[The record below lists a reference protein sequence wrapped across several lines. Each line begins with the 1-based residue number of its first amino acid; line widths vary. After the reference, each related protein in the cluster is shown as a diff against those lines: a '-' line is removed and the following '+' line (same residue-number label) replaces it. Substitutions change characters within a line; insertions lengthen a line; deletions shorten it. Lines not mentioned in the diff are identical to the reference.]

1 MPDFVEISG
10 SHREPLSGARRTADA
25 PPDEKVRISL
35 VVRRRPGAAGHSDE
49 PLSTSPDA
57 SRLELRQRLAEQLG
71 ADPREMAKV
80 ERFLRD
86 AGLDVLSSDSAT
98 RIIAAEGTVE
108 QMSTAFGVSLGH
120 YQTDEVTYRGREG
133 AVHVP
138 ADIADLVEA
147 VLGLDDRP
155 QARSHVKPGR
165 DLVEGE
171 LPDPESD
178 ADAAP
183 GPAAAAR
190 APAAKPMWAT
200 QVAKLY
206 GFPKNNGAGETI
218 AILELGGGYTDA
230 DLSAYFT
237 RAKIR
242 PAPSVEAVAVD
253 QGSNQPGGD
262 ADGEVLLDIE
272 VAGSIAPGAKIVV
285 YFADNSDRGFLD
297 ALTTAAHDT
306 TNEPS
311 VISISWGG
319 PEAAWTTQARK
330 AFDGALADAA
340 ARGVTVLAAAG
351 DHGAADGG
359 GDGHVYADFPA
370 SSPHI
375 VACGGTTLVA
385 SRGKIASEVV
395 WNDNDGWATGGGIS
409 SAFKVP
415 AYQQDIS
422 MPANLN
428 GSGKPGRGVPDIAG
442 NADSAS
448 GYIVRVDGRWTVVG
462 GTSAVAPLYAGLIAQ
477 LNQALGRPVG
487 ALLPAL
493 YGIPAADRANVFR
506 DITTGNNSVPA
517 SQFGPATAG
526 YSAAAG
532 WDACTGLGSVHG
544 AALATLLQSMVQ
556 QHAAPA

>member
-10 SHREPLSGARRTADA
+10 SHREALSGARRTGDA
-25 PPDEKVRISL
+25 PPDEKVRISV
-35 VVRRRPGAAGHSDE
+35 VVRRRRGAASHGVE
-49 PLSTSPDA
+49 PLSTSSDA
-57 SRLELRQRLAEQLG
+57 SRLELRRRLAEERG
-71 ADPREMAKV
+71 ADPREMVRV

-86 AGLDVLSSDSAT
+86 AGLEVLSSDPAT

-108 QMSTAFGVSLGH
+108 QAGAAFGVSLGR
-120 YQTDEVTYRGREG
+120 YQIGEVTYRGREG

-165 DLVEGE
+165 DLEEGE
-171 LPDPESD
+171 LPDPERE

-190 APAAKPMWAT
+190 APAAKPLWAT
-200 QVAKLY
+200 QVANLY
-206 GFPKNNGAGETI
+206 RFPKNNGAGETI
-218 AILELGGGYTDA
+218 AILELGGGYDDA
-230 DLSAYFT
+230 DLSAYFA
-237 RAKIR
+237 RAKIS
-242 PAPSVEAVAVD
+242 PAPTVEAVAVD
-253 QGSNQPGGD
+253 QGSNQPGGE

-306 TNEPS
+306 THEPS

-330 AFDGALADAA
+330 VFDAALADAA
-340 ARGVTVLAAAG
+340 ALGVTVLAAAG

-359 GDGHVYADFPA
+359 GDGQVYADFPA

-415 AYQQDIS
+415 DYQQGIS

-442 NADSAS
+442 NADSTS
-448 GYIVRVDGRWTVVG
+448 GYIVRVDGQWTVVG

-493 YGIPAADRANVFR
+493 YKIPAADRANVFR
-506 DITTGNNSVPA
+506 DVTTGNNSVPA

-544 AALATLLQSMVQ
+544 AALATFLQSMVQ
-556 QHAAPA
+556 HQGAPA

>member
-25 PPDEKVRISL
+25 PPDEKVRISV
-35 VVRRRPGAAGHSDE
+35 VVRRRPGAAGPSVE

-57 SRLELRQRLAEQLG
+57 SRLELRQRLAEQRG
-71 ADPREMAKV
+71 ADPREMAQV

-86 AGLDVLSSDSAT
+86 AGLDVLSSDSST

-108 QMSTAFGVSLGH
+108 QVSAAFGVSLGH
-120 YQTDEVTYRGREG
+120 YETDEVTYRGREG

-165 DLVEGE
+165 DLDESE
-171 LPDPESD
+171 LPDPESE
-178 ADAAP
+178 AEAVP
-183 GPAAAAR
+183 GPAAAAQ
-190 APAAKPMWAT
+190 APAAKPLWAT
-200 QVAKLY
+200 QVADLY
-206 GFPKNNGAGETI
+206 GFPKNNGAGQTI

-230 DLSAYFT
+230 DLSTYFA
-237 RAKIR
+237 RAKIS
-242 PAPSVEAVAVD
+242 PAPSVEAVSVD

-306 TNEPS
+306 THAPS

-340 ARGVTVLAAAG
+340 ALGVTVLAAAG

-359 GDGHVYADFPA
+359 GDGHIYADFPA

-415 AYQQDIS
+415 AYQQGIS

-442 NADSAS
+442 NADSTS
-448 GYIVRVDGRWTVVG
+448 GYIVRVDGQWTVVG

-477 LNQALGRPVG
+477 LNQSLGRPVG

-493 YGIPAADRANVFR
+493 YGIPAADRANVLR

-544 AALATLLQSMVQ
+544 AAMATLLQSMVQ
-556 QHAAPA
+556 RHAALA

>member
-25 PPDEKVRISL
+25 PPDEKVRISV
-35 VVRRRPGAAGHSDE
+35 VVRRRPGAAGHNDE
-49 PLSTSPDA
+49 PLSTDPDA
-57 SRLELRQRLAEQLG
+57 SRLELRQRLAEQRG
-71 ADPREMAKV
+71 ADPRDMAKV

-86 AGLDVLSSDSAT
+86 AGLDVLSSDPAT
-98 RIIAAEGTVE
+98 RIIAADGTVE

-120 YQTDEVTYRGREG
+120 YQTDEVAYRGREG

-165 DLVEGE
+165 DLDEGE

-190 APAAKPMWAT
+190 APAAKPLWAM

-206 GFPKNNGAGETI
+206 GFPENNGAGETI

-230 DLSAYFT
+230 DLAAYFT
-237 RAKIR
+237 RAKIS
-242 PAPSVEAVAVD
+242 PAPTVQAVGVD

-306 TNEPS
+306 TNAPS

-340 ARGVTVLAAAG
+340 ALGVTVLAAAG

-359 GDGHVYADFPA
+359 GDGKVYADFPA

-428 GSGKPGRGVPDIAG
+428 GSSKPGRGVPDIAG
-442 NADSAS
+442 NADSTS
-448 GYIVRVDGRWTVVG
+448 GYIVRVDGQWTVVG
-462 GTSAVAPLYAGLIAQ
+462 GTSAVAPLYAGLVAQ

-544 AALATLLQSMVQ
+544 AALATRLQSMVQ
-556 QHAAPA
+556 HHAAPA

>member
-10 SHREPLSGARRTADA
+10 SHREPLSGARRTKDA
-25 PPDEKVRISL
+25 PPDEKVRISV
-35 VVRRRPGAAGHSDE
+35 VVRRRPDAADHSVE
-49 PLSTSPDA
+49 PLSTSPGA
-57 SRLELRQRLAEQLG
+57 SRLELRQRLAEERG
-71 ADPREMAKV
+71 ADPREMARV

-86 AGLDVLSSDSAT
+86 AGIDVLSSDPAT
-98 RIIAAEGTVE
+98 RIVAAEGTVE
-108 QMSTAFGVSLGH
+108 QTSAAFGVSLGH

-133 AVHVP
+133 AVKVP

-155 QARSHVKPGR
+155 QARSHLQPGR
-165 DLVEGE
+165 DLDEGG
-171 LPDPESD
+171 LPDPESE

-190 APAAKPMWAT
+190 APAAKPLWAT

-206 GFPKNNGAGETI
+206 GFPTNTGAGETI

-237 RAKIR
+237 RANIN

-306 TNEPS
+306 TNAPS

-319 PEAAWTTQARK
+319 PEPAWTKQARK

-340 ARGVTVLAAAG
+340 ALGVTVLAAAG

-359 GDGHVYADFPA
+359 GDGRVYADFPA

-385 SRGKIASEVV
+385 SRGRIASEVV

-415 AYQQDIS
+415 AYQQGMS
-422 MPANLN
+422 MPADLN

-442 NADSAS
+442 NADSKS
-448 GYIVRVDGRWTVVG
+448 GFIVRVDGQWTVVG

-477 LNQALGRPVG
+477 LNQALGRPLG

-517 SQFGPATAG
+517 SQFGPATPG
-526 YSAAAG
+526 YPAAAG

-544 AALATLLQSMVQ
+544 AALATLLQHMVQ
-556 QHAAPA
+556 HQGATA

>member
-25 PPDEKVRISL
+25 PPDEKVRISV
-35 VVRRRPGAAGHSDE
+35 VVRRRPGAASHSVE
-49 PLSTSPDA
+49 PLSTSSDA
-57 SRLELRQRLAEQLG
+57 SRLELRQRLAEQRG

-86 AGLDVLSSDSAT
+86 AGLDVLSSDPAT
-98 RIIAAEGTVE
+98 RIIAADGTVE
-108 QMSTAFGVSLGH
+108 QMSTAFGVSLGQ

-138 ADIADLVEA
+138 TDIADLVEA

-165 DLVEGE
+165 DLDEGE
-171 LPDPESD
+171 LPDPDSE

-190 APAAKPMWAT
+190 APAAKPLWAT

-230 DLSAYFT
+230 DLAAYFT
-237 RAKIR
+237 RAKIN
-242 PAPSVEAVAVD
+242 PAPTVEAVGVD

-306 TNEPS
+306 THAPS

-340 ARGVTVLAAAG
+340 ALGVTVLAAAG

-359 GDGHVYADFPA
+359 GDGQVYADFPA

-415 AYQQDIS
+415 AYQQDVT

-442 NADSAS
+442 NADSTS
-448 GYIVRVDGRWTVVG
+448 GYIVRVDGQWTVVG

-477 LNQALGRPVG
+477 LNQTLGRPVG

-493 YGIPAADRANVFR
+493 YEIPAADRANIFR

-517 SQFGPATAG
+517 SQFGPATTG
-526 YSAAAG
+526 YTAAAG

-544 AALATLLQSMVQ
+544 AALATRLQSMVAH
-556 QHAAPA
+556 HAAPA

>member
-1 MPDFVEISG
+1 MSDFVEISG
-10 SHREPLSGARRTADA
+10 SHREALVGARRTADA
-25 PPDEKVRISL
+25 PPDEKVLISV
-35 VVRRRPGAAGHSDE
+35 VVRRRPDAPEHAVE
-49 PLSTSPDA
+49 PLSASPDA
-57 SRLELRQRLAEQLG
+57 SRLELRQRLAGHQG

-86 AGLDVLSSDSAT
+86 AGLEVLSADPAT
-98 RIIAAEGTVE
+98 RIIAAEGTVAA
-108 QMSTAFGVSLGH
+108 MSAAFGVSLGH
-120 YQTDEVTYRGREG
+120 YQTDELTYRGREG
-133 AVHVP
+133 AVRVP
-138 ADIADLVEA
+138 AAIADLVDA

-165 DLVEGE
+165 DLDEDE
-171 LPDPESD
+171 LPDPDSE
-178 ADAAP
+178 ADPAP

-190 APAAKPMWAT
+190 APAAKPLWAM
-200 QVAKLY
+200 QVAELY
-206 GFPKNNGAGETI
+206 GFPANDGAGETI
-218 AILELGGGYTDA
+218 AIIELGGGYTDA
-230 DLSAYFT
+230 DLAAYFA
-237 RAKIR
+237 RAKIS
-242 PAPSVEAVAVD
+242 PAPSVEDVAVD
-253 QGSNQPGGD
+253 QGSNQPGGE

-306 TNEPS
+306 TNAPS

-319 PEAAWTTQARK
+319 PEAAWTAQARK
-330 AFDGALADAA
+330 AFDAALADAA
-340 ARGVTVLAAAG
+340 ALGVTVLAAAG

-359 GDGHVYADFPA
+359 GDGQVYADFPA

-375 VACGGTTLVA
+375 VACGGTTLIA

-395 WNDNDGWATGGGIS
+395 WNDDDGWATGGGIS

-415 AYQQDIS
+415 AYQKGIP

-442 NADSAS
+442 NADSKS
-448 GYIVRVDGRWTVVG
+448 GYIVRIDGQWTVVG

-493 YGIPAADRANVFR
+493 YAIPAADRASVFR
-506 DITTGNNSVPA
+506 DITTGDNSVPA

-532 WDACTGLGSVHG
+532 WDACTGLGSLHG
-544 AALATLLQSMVQ
+544 AALATRLQSMVEH
-556 QHAAPA
+556 HAAPA

>member
-1 MPDFVEISG
+1 MPDFVELSG
-10 SHREPLSGARRTADA
+10 SHREPLPGARRTADA
-25 PPDEKVRISL
+25 PPDENVRISV
-35 VVRRRPGAAGHSDE
+35 VVRRRPGAADHPAE
-49 PLSTSPDA
+49 PLSANPDS
-57 SRLELRQRLAEQLG
+57 SRLELRQRLAEQRG

-80 ERFLRD
+80 EGYLRE
-86 AGLDVLSSDSAT
+86 AGLEVLSGDPAT
-98 RIIAAEGTVE
+98 RIVAAEGTVE
-108 QMSTAFGVSLGH
+108 QLSAAFAVSLGH
-120 YQTDEVTYRGREG
+120 YQTGEVSYRGREG
-133 AVHVP
+133 AVRMP

-155 QARSHVKPGR
+155 QARSHVKPGG
-165 DLVEGE
+165 DLDEDE
-171 LPDPESD
+171 LPDPDSE

-190 APAAKPMWAT
+190 APAAKPLWAM
-200 QVAKLY
+200 QVADLY
-206 GFPKNNGAGETI
+206 AFPNNTGAGETI

-230 DLSAYFT
+230 DLAAYFT
-237 RAKIR
+237 RAKID

-285 YFADNSDRGFLD
+285 YFADNTDRGFLD
-297 ALTTAAHDT
+297 ALTTAVHDT
-306 TNEPS
+306 TNAPS

-340 ARGVTVLAAAG
+340 ALGVTVLAAAG

-359 GDGHVYADFPA
+359 GDGQVYADFPA

-375 VACGGTTLVA
+375 VGCGGTTLVA

-415 AYQQDIS
+415 AYQQGIS

-428 GSGKPGRGVPDIAG
+428 GSGKAGRGVPDIAG
-442 NADSAS
+442 NADSKS
-448 GYIVRVDGRWTVVG
+448 GYIVRVDGQWTVVG

-493 YGIPAADRANVFR
+493 YGIPVPDRQKVLR

-532 WDACTGLGSVHG
+532 WDACTGLGSIHG
-544 AALATLLQSMVQ
+544 ATLATLLQGLVQ
-556 QHAAPA
+556 RHAAPA

>member
-10 SHREPLSGARRTADA
+10 SHREPLPGARRTTDA
-25 PPDEKVRISL
+25 PPDEKVRISV
-35 VVRRRPGAAGHSDE
+35 VVRRRPGAAGHGVE

-57 SRLELRQRLAEQLG
+57 SRLELRQRLAEERG
-71 ADPREMAKV
+71 ADPREMARV

-86 AGLDVLSSDSAT
+86 AGLDVLSSDPAT
-98 RIIAAEGTVE
+98 RIAAGEGTVA
-108 QMSTAFGVSLGH
+108 QVSAAFGVSLGQ

-165 DLVEGE
+165 GLDEGE
-171 LPDPESD
+171 LPDPDSE

-190 APAAKPMWAT
+190 APAAKPLWAME
-200 QVAKLY
+200 VAKLY
-206 GFPKNNGAGETI
+206 GFPTNNGAGETI
-218 AILELGGGYTDA
+218 AIIELGGGYSDA
-230 DLSAYFT
+230 DLSVYFA
-237 RAKIR
+237 RAKIS

-306 TNEPS
+306 TNAAS
-311 VISISWGG
+311 VISISWGS
-319 PEAAWTTQARK
+319 PEAAWTTQARN

-340 ARGVTVLAAAG
+340 ALGVTVLAAAG

-359 GDGHVYADFPA
+359 GDGHVNADFPA

-375 VACGGTTLVA
+375 VACGGTTLVV
-385 SRGKIASEVV
+385 SSGKIASEVV

-409 SAFKVP
+409 SAFEVP
-415 AYQQDIS
+415 AYQHGIS
-422 MPANLN
+422 MPANLD

-442 NADSAS
+442 NADSTS
-448 GYIVRVDGRWTVVG
+448 GYIVRVDGQWTVVG

-477 LNQALGRPVG
+477 LNQTLGRPVG
-487 ALLPAL
+487 ALLPVL
-493 YGIPAADRANVFR
+493 YGIPAADRANVLR

-544 AALATLLQSMVQ
+544 AALATLLQSTMRH
-556 QHAAPA
+556 HAAPA

>member
-10 SHREPLSGARRTADA
+10 SQREPLSGARRTADA
-25 PPDEKVRISL
+25 PPHEKVRISV
-35 VVRRRPGAAGHSDE
+35 VVRRRTGAADHSVE
-49 PLSTSPDA
+49 PLSASPDA
-57 SRLELRQRLAEQLG
+57 SRLELRQRLAEQRG
-71 ADPREMAKV
+71 ADPRDMAKV

-86 AGLDVLSSDSAT
+86 AGLDALSADPAT

-108 QMSTAFGVSLGH
+108 QVSAAFGVSLGH

-165 DLVEGE
+165 ELDEGD
-171 LPDPESD
+171 LPDPDSE

-206 GFPKNNGAGETI
+206 GFPQNNGAGETI

-230 DLSAYFT
+230 DLAAYFT
-237 RAKIR
+237 RAKIS

-306 TNEPS
+306 TNAPS

-340 ARGVTVLAAAG
+340 ALGVTVLAAAG

-415 AYQQDIS
+415 AYQHGIS

-428 GSGKPGRGVPDIAG
+428 GSGKPGRGVTDVAG
-442 NADSAS
+442 NADSKS
-448 GYIVRVDGRWTVVG
+448 GYIVLVDGQWTVVG

-477 LNQALGRPVG
+477 LNEALGRPVG

-493 YGIPAADRANVFR
+493 YGIPAADRQSVFR
-506 DITTGNNSVPA
+506 DITTGNNTVPA
-517 SQFGPATAG
+517 SQFGPATEG

-544 AALATLLQSMVQ
+544 AALATLLQGMVQ
-556 QHAAPA
+556 HHAAPA

>member
-25 PPDEKVRISL
+25 PADEKVRISV
-35 VVRRRPGAAGHSDE
+35 VVRRRPGAAGHGVE
-49 PLSTSPDA
+49 PLSTSPA
-57 SRLELRQRLAEQLG
+57 VSRLELRQRLAEQRG

-80 ERFLRD
+80 ERFLRE
-86 AGLDVLSSDSAT
+86 AGLDVLSSDAAT

-108 QMSTAFGVSLGH
+108 QVSAAFGVSLGH

-138 ADIADLVEA
+138 ADLADLVEA

-165 DLVEGE
+165 DLAEGE
-171 LPDPESD
+171 LPDPDGE
-178 ADAAP
+178 ADAAA

-190 APAAKPMWAT
+190 APVPKPLWAT

-206 GFPKNNGAGETI
+206 GFPPNNGAGETI
-218 AILELGGGYTDA
+218 GIIELGGGYSDA
-230 DLSAYFT
+230 DLAAYFK
-237 RAKIR
+237 RAKIS

-306 TNEPS
+306 TNAPS

-340 ARGVTVLAAAG
+340 ALGVTVLAAAG
-351 DHGAADGG
+351 DHGA
-359 GDGHVYADFPA
+359 GDGAGDGQVHADFPA

-375 VACGGTTLVA
+375 VGCGGTTLIA
-385 SRGKIASEVV
+385 SSGKIASEVV
-395 WNDNDGWATGGGIS
+395 WNDHDGWATGGGIS
-409 SAFKVP
+409 SSFKVP
-415 AYQQDIS
+415 AYQKGIS

-428 GSGKPGRGVPDIAG
+428 ASGKPGRGVPDIAG

-448 GYIVRVDGRWTVVG
+448 GYIVRVDGQWTVVG

-477 LNQALGRPVG
+477 LNQTLGQPVG

-493 YGIPAADRANVFR
+493 YGIPAADRANVLR
-506 DITTGNNSVPA
+506 DITTGDNSVPA
-517 SQFGPATAG
+517 SQFGPATTG

-544 AALATLLQSMVQ
+544 AALATLLQGMVQ
-556 QHAAPA
+556 HHAALA

>member
-10 SHREPLSGARRTADA
+10 SHREPLAGARRTADA
-25 PPDEKVRISL
+25 PPDEKVRISV
-35 VVRRRPGAAGHSDE
+35 VVRRRPGAAADDDE

-57 SRLELRQRLAEQLG
+57 SRLELRQRLAEQRG
-71 ADPREMAKV
+71 ADPREMATV

-86 AGLDVLSSDSAT
+86 AGLDVQSSDAAT
-98 RIIAAEGTVE
+98 RIVAAEGTVA
-108 QMSTAFGVSLGH
+108 QVSAAFGVSLGD
-120 YQTDEVTYRGREG
+120 YQTDDVSYRGREG

-138 ADIADLVEA
+138 ADVADLVEA
-147 VLGLDDRP
+147 VLGLDNRP

-165 DLVEGE
+165 DLDEGD
-171 LPDPESD
+171 LPDPDSD
-178 ADAAP
+178 ADPAP

-190 APAAKPMWAT
+190 APAPKPLWAM

-206 GFPKNNGAGETI
+206 GFPTNDGAGETI

-230 DLSAYFT
+230 DLTAYFA
-237 RAKIR
+237 RAKIS
-242 PAPSVEAVAVD
+242 PAPSVESVAVD

-306 TNEPS
+306 THSPS

-340 ARGVTVLAAAG
+340 ALGVTVLAAAG

-359 GDGHVYADFPA
+359 GDGQVHADFPA

-395 WNDNDGWATGGGIS
+395 WNDDDGWATGGGIS

-415 AYQQDIS
+415 AYQKGIS

-428 GSGKPGRGVPDIAG
+428 GSSKPGRGVPDIAG
-442 NADSAS
+442 NADSVS
-448 GYIVRVDGRWTVVG
+448 GYIVLVDGQWTVVG

-477 LNQALGRPVG
+477 LNQTLGRPVG

-493 YGIPAADRANVFR
+493 YAIPAADRASVLR

-517 SQFGPATAG
+517 SEFGPATAG

-532 WDACTGLGSVHG
+532 WDPCTGLGSLNG
-544 AALATLLQSMVQ
+544 AALAARLQSMVVHQ
-556 QHAAPA
+556 AASA

>member
-340 ARGVTVLAAAG
+340 ALGVTVLAAAG

-428 GSGKPGRGVPDIAG
+428 GSGKPGRGVPDVAG